1 MRCSLAFAITA
12 LAAAAVASPI
22 VPISS
27 PIHLLDSEV
36 NKCGSDYCAG
46 TNNTKGNHYLCGD
59 ARLGPTKLPTK
70 LPLSSEI
77 YGYDRLGGLCPGEFL
92 KKWYNA
98 TGGSYIYPEQ
108 NGFQLNTGNA
118 PIDGNQTLAVGA
130 RIDRFGSEYGT
141 QLLLGQFGRMLIRGV
156 QEISCRLLVL
166 PITSALSRPPT
177 SMHPPPDPHTRITI
191 MFTRS
196 SRNSTFSV
204 APLLVSPV
212 DMYLEKY
219 NKLSSIPLSQLGSA
233 SRDRERSMRHTL
245 TL

>member
-130 RIDRFGSEYGT
+130 RIDRFGSEYGNFLSPAGAPYNQRALPPSNLDAPTTGPSYPYNYHVYEVIKEFDVLSGPIAPWFGQPGQGT
-141 QLLLGQFGRMLIRGV
+141 QYEAYTNVMTLISQG
-156 QEISCRLLVL
+156 
-166 PITSALSRPPT
+166 
-177 SMHPPPDPHTRITI
+177 
-191 MFTRS
+191 
-196 SRNSTFSV
+196 
-204 APLLVSPV
+204 
-212 DMYLEKY
+212 YLK
-219 NKLSSIPLSQLGSA
+219 A
-233 SRDRERSMRHTL
+233 VTL
-245 TL
+245 D